1 MDLLA
6 RLTKAMSLELA
17 FLMVESNVL
26 PVSANEDKPLSEPK
40 IVMNAEELK
49 DVITNAV
56 DDMSIMLGADIDYDQ
71 GLL

>member
-17 FLMVESNVL
+17 FLMAESNVL

>member
-17 FLMVESNVL
+17 FLMVESNVH

-40 IVMNAEELK
+40 IVMNTEGLK

-56 DDMSIMLGADIDYDQ
+56 DDMSIVLGADIDYDQ